1 MRKKQRKKTYRAYD
15 RRTGAS
21 VPSCTRASNCFI
33 VSPKVSVTCLEGGL
47 GHEHDALAV
56 LQERE
61 EAVVRGHDLAVV
73 DRVPVEARVLEVEA
87 DRQILLD
94 VGADAG
100 RVGAAAR
107 VAAEGDRRVAPEEE
121 RSVERQGEVD
131 AFPHLLPGGREARRH
146 AGGVVRGA
154 AVVLRLGEARGGEL
168 RRAAANAM
176 AHGEEHVL

>member
-33 VSPKVSVTCLEGGL
+33 VSPKDSVICLEGGL

-56 LQERE
+56 LQQRE

-87 DRQILLD
+87 HRQLLLD

-100 RVGAAAR
+100 GLRAAAR
-107 VAAEGDRRVAPEEE
+107 VAAQRDRRVAPEEE
-121 RSVERQGEVD
+121 RPVEGHGEVD
-131 AFPHLLPGGREARRH
+131 AREDVLPGG
-146 AGGVVRGA
+146 
-154 AVVLRLGEARGGEL
+154 
-168 RRAAANAM
+168 
-176 AHGEEHVL
+176 